1 MIQFKVNAQTDGRT
15 DRWKDG
21 QKDEQTLF
29 YRTLLTTIGGPTTK
43 KSFIQ
48 VTNGNSLQIS
58 SLWMLLLPHQPNQT
72 HPCWGWARQQSKQKL
87 GPFFG
92 CCVSYKLA
100 KMLFFSSKIH
110 KNQEKHVPFYL
121 QYAFFLLSLEAAF
134 IFYTSVHVSHIKWRA
149 AVPKWISFIYFA
161 LD

>member
-1 MIQFKVNAQTDGRT
+1 MIQFKENAQTDRRT

-121 QYAFFLLSLEAAF
+121 QYAFFCFLWKLPLFSTPVSMWATLSGELQFLNE
-134 IFYTSVHVSHIKWRA
+134 SV
-149 AVPKWISFIYFA
+149 SFI
-161 LD
+161 LL